1 MMENNGTFSENGAM
15 EESMMGAPSMNQ
27 DEQIMLQ
34 KQVRK
39 GLTLNSSAASFIY
52 ILVNPC
58 PPTQHVTM
66 KYLFSAIFHRVCL
79 LKYCRQLRTKLE
91 KIPI

>member
-39 GLTLNSSAASFIY
+39 EGNSKFQCS
-52 ILVNPC
+52 
-58 PPTQHVTM
+58 
-66 KYLFSAIFHRVCL
+66 
-79 LKYCRQLRTKLE
+79 
-91 KIPI
+91 